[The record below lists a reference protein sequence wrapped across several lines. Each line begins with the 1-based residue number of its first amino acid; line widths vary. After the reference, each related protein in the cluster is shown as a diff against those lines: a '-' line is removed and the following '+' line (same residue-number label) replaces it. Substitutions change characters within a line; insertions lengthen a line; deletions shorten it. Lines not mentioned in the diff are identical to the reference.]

1 MFAVRYLPLVG
12 RQVSA
17 VVSGRPV
24 ALAQLVHFGKQ
35 RLMNDE
41 YHIAVIQNRFW
52 DDKLIIT

>member
-1 MFAVRYLPLVG
+1 MFAARYLPLVG

-35 RLMNDE
+35 RLMMTN
-41 YHIAVIQNRFW
+41 
-52 DDKLIIT
+52 ITWQSQTIGLEIT